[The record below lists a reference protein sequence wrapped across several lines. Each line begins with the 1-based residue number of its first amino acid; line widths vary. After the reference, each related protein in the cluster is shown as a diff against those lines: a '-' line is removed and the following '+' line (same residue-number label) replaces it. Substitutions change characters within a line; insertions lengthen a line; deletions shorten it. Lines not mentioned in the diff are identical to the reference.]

1 MSTSLPDYLESNVEV
16 LATEV
21 TRRMEDEQP
30 ELFRRYRDR
39 SGAEVK
45 DPAEWCREDTAFHL
59 RHLAAALES
68 EDAEEFV
75 AYRSWLVGLLG
86 ARGIPEVD
94 IDANFKAI
102 GDVLTARLG
111 DDGEPAVSIL
121 RAR

>member
-1 MSTSLPDYLESNVEV
+1 MNTSLTDYLEVNVDA

-21 TRRMEDEQP
+21 TRQMEDERP

-39 SGAEVK
+39 SGGSGK

-59 RHLAAALES
+59 RHLAAALDS
-68 EDAEEFV
+68 GDSEEFE

-86 ARGIPEVD
+86 ARGIPVD
-94 IDANFKAI
+94 DINANFKAI

-111 DDGEPAVSIL
+111 DEGRPAVSVL
-121 RAR
+121 RSR